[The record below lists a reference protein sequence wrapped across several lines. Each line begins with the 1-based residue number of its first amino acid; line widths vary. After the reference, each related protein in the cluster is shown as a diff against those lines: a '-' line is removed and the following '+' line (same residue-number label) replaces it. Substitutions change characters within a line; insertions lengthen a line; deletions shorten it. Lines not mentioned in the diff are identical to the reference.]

1 MRHQR
6 VQRLRRLLQRRS
18 ARLTDGVFVTE
29 GVKLLDCA
37 LDAQAAVESVYVG
50 ADALGSPG
58 VRESV
63 ERAMAAGAR
72 GFELAPGVLERV
84 AVTVTPQPVL
94 AVVRTPEATLDDV
107 AGTDLVVV
115 CVDVRDPGN
124 AGALIRSADAA
135 GAGGVVCCD
144 GTVDP
149 FNPKTVRASAGSVLH
164 VPVITGVQADAALGW
179 LAEHGFKLRGAV
191 SEGGVP
197 HSDVDW
203 SRRSA
208 LVLGNEATGLEDAV
222 KVRLDELVTVP
233 MSGSAES
240 LNVAI
245 AGAVIFFE
253 ALRQRSTLAGTIPAP
268 AGENGNAQIERGES
282 SPMSSAQ

>member
-1 MRHQR
+1 

-18 ARLTDGVFVTE
+18 ARLADGVFVAE

-37 LDAQAAVESVYVG
+37 LDAHAAVESVYVG
-50 ADALGSPG
+50 ADALETTG

-63 ERAMAAGAR
+63 ERALAAGAR
-72 GFELAPGVLERV
+72 AFELAPGVLERI
-84 AVTVTPQPVL
+84 AATVTPQPVL
-94 AVVRTPEATLDDV
+94 AIVRTPEATLDDV
-107 AGTDLVVV
+107 AGADLVVV

-124 AGALIRSADAA
+124 AGALIRSADAS

-164 VPVITGVQADAALGW
+164 VPVVTGVTTEEALPW
-179 LAEHGFKLRGAV
+179 LSSQGFVLRGAV

-197 HSDVDW
+197 HTDVDW
-203 SRRSA
+203 SVRSA
-208 LVLGNEATGLEDAV
+208 LVLGNEATGLDDSI
-222 KVRLDELVTVP
+222 RPQLDELVTVT
-233 MSGSAES
+233 MSGEAES

-253 ALRQRSTLAGTIPAP
+253 ALRQRSTLARVGGRTDP
-268 AGENGNAQIERGES
+268 EHERVPDE
-282 SPMSSAQ
+282 

>member
-37 LDAQAAVESVYVG
+37 LDAHGAIESVYVG

-63 ERAMAAGAR
+63 ERALAAGAR

-94 AVVRTPEATLDDV
+94 AVVRTPVATLDDV
-107 AGTDLVVV
+107 AGADLLVV

-164 VPVITGVQADAALGW
+164 LPLVTGVPADQALQW
-179 LAEHGFKLRGAV
+179 LTDHGFTLRGAV

-197 HSDVDW
+197 HTEVDW

-208 LVLGNEATGLEDAV
+208 IVLGNEATGLDDSV
-222 KVRLDELVTVP
+222 KSRLDELVTVL
-233 MSGSAES
+233 MSGNAES

-253 ALRQRSTLAGTIPAP
+253 AFRQRSTLAGVTAKPVREDGFARDHS
-268 AGENGNAQIERGES
+268 EEK
-282 SPMSSAQ
+282 